1 MYSMRSIF
9 LTAQVIAMVLIFIA
23 RAQAAGPEFG
33 SEFSDFATCPA
44 MIVVPAGEFNMG
56 SDAVESGHPDEKPL
70 HVVKIGKPF
79 AVSKFETTFDQWD
92 ACSADG
98 KCPKVSDDDLG
109 RADRPVINVAW
120 QDAKT
125 FIAWLSEKS
134 GKKYRLLSEAE
145 FEYAARGGTK
155 TAWFYGAAEDS
166 YGSRAA
172 CKFANLHDESGKKA
186 HPNYVWSHH
195 LCDDG
200 FGETSPVGRYQ
211 SNPFGLHDML
221 GNLREWVEDCHGP
234 YQDAPTD
241 GSAKVSAECEKR
253 IVRGGGWM
261 DGASTSRAAY
271 RHPLPEN
278 YRNYQVGFRVA
289 RDL

>member
-1 MYSMRSIF
+1 MKTTHHFFVAILILFTM
-9 LTAQVIAMVLIFIA
+9 IAA
-23 RAQAAGPEFG
+23 NAAEPAPGTEFK
-33 SEFSDFATCPA
+33 DCPTCPA
-44 MIVVPAGEFNMG
+44 MIVIPVGDFMMG
-56 SDAVESGHPDEKPL
+56 SDMAESGHPDEKPQ
-70 HVVKIGKPF
+70 HRVKIAKPF
-79 AVSKFETTFDQWD
+79 AAAKFETTFDQWD
-92 ACSADG
+92 ACTADG

-120 QDAKT
+120 TDAKT
-125 FIAWLSEKS
+125 YIAWLSEKTS
-134 GKKYRLLSEAE
+134 KKYRLLSEAE
-145 FEYAARGGTK
+145 YEYAARGGTK
-155 TAWFYGAAEDS
+155 TAWFYGPAEDS
-166 YGSRAA
+166 YGSREA

-200 FGETSPVGRYQ
+200 FGETSPVGRYKP
-211 SNPFGLHDML
+211 NPFGLHDII

-234 YQDAPTD
+234 YKDAPTD
-241 GSAKVSAECEKR
+241 GSPKIANECEKR